1 MVNIMK
7 THYTSNF
14 AFRFAFL
21 FLDYKDNAFYW
32 EFVRL
37 FVKTSLIIL
46 INVFDYIYV
55 VRGIIILQEYLNSSS
70 EIFLN
75 KK

>member
-1 MVNIMK
+1 MIKIMK
-7 THYTSNF
+7 MSYTSNF

-21 FLDYKDNAFYW
+21 YLDYKDNTSYW

-37 FVKTSLIIL
+37 LLKTYLIIL

-55 VRGIIILQEYLNSSS
+55 VRGCK
-70 EIFLN
+70 F
-75 KK
+75 